1 MKILSWNVNGLKARL
16 DAVNRIVKG
25 IHPDILCFQKVRKK
39 GDFIIN
45 IPDYMGWIGSMGD
58 ALFGGVSTYIHN
70 NHTIDFETQRIF
82 IPEWLRETGCIN
94 VINLESCYLINLYV
108 PYVDVKNQEYIKIR
122 QRWDYE
128 LHDYLVRLSKRKP
141 LIVCGDLNIVTSN
154 TDAWDDV
161 SVKNSGCFLDWE
173 HRNFDSL
180 MKETGLV
187 DTYRYFH
194 PKERE
199 FTYFYNN
206 NPEYRL
212 LNQGFRIDYFLVSD
226 FILPYVKR
234 SDILTDVMDTTNNPI
249 TLELDLPAKF

>member
-16 DAVNRIVKG
+16 DVVNELVKD
-25 IHPDILCFQKVRKK
+25 IHPGIMCFQKVRKK

-45 IPDYMGWIGSMGD
+45 IHDYLGWLGSMGNT
-58 ALFGGVSTYIHN
+58 LFGGVSPYIHN
-70 NHTIDFETQRIF
+70 ALPLDLEALETF

-94 VINLESCYLINLYV
+94 VINLKSCYLINLYA
-108 PYVDVKNQEYIKIR
+108 PYVDVKNPEYVKTR

-128 LHDYLVRLSKRKP
+128 LHEYLVKLSKRKP
-141 LIVCGDLNIVTSN
+141 LIVCGDLNIVASYK
-154 TDAWDDV
+154 DAWDEV

-187 DTYRYFH
+187 YTYRYLH
-194 PKERE
+194 PNERG

-206 NPEYRL
+206 KPEYRL
-212 LNQGFRIDYFLVSD
+212 LNQGFRIDYFIVSES
-226 FILPYVKR
+226 ILPYVKR
-234 SDILTDVMDTTNNPI
+234 SEIFADIMYTTNSPI
-249 TLELDLPAKF
+249 LLEINLPNKF